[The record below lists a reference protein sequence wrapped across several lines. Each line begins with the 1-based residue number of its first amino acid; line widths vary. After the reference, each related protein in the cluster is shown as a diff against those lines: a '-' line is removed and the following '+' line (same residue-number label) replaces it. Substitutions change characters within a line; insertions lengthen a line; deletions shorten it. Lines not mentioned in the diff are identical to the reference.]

1 MILVK
6 YCSEL
11 PYLAMF
17 CNFLLSFKPAVSY
30 DRCQLALILK
40 PAGQV
45 TCKVNFTRLF
55 SRSSLPMLSAC
66 VLQENMLY
74 CIQNQSNRS
83 DIVAKQQKTNAMRIL
98 EQKKLPHR
106 LNFYDC
112 DEFTDAVQIAQMLG
126 QDPEQT
132 FKTLMCVGKS
142 GAHYAFVMQGTAEM
156 NLKKAA
162 SAAGEKSVQLLP
174 VKEILAVTG
183 YIRGGCTAIGMKKD
197 FPVFLDETA
206 LLYDEIIVSGGR
218 LGTQIFLSPDAFL
231 AATNGK
237 TADLQE

>member
-1 MILVK
+1 M
-6 YCSEL
+6 
-11 PYLAMF
+11 
-17 CNFLLSFKPAVSY
+17 
-30 DRCQLALILK
+30 
-40 PAGQV
+40 
-45 TCKVNFTRLF
+45 
-55 SRSSLPMLSAC
+55 
-66 VLQENMLY
+66 
-74 CIQNQSNRS
+74 
-83 DIVAKQQKTNAMRIL
+83 AKQQKTNAMRIL

-126 QDPEQT
+126 QDPKQT

-142 GAHYAFVMQGTAEM
+142 GEHYAFVMQGTAEM
-156 NLKKAA
+156 DLKKAA
-162 SAAGEKSVQLLP
+162 QAAGEKSVQLLP

-197 FPVFLDETA
+197 YPVFLDETA
-206 LLYDEIIVSGGR
+206 QLYDEIIVSGGR

-237 TADLQE
+237 MVDLQAT